1 MSDQQR
7 QACSGPPNS
16 DLAACPAAPPTHPHG
31 VEPRGQWRGGRAHDK
46 ALYRVTDAMRLL
58 SMSRT
63 VIYEQIRSGRLRS
76 VKQGRTRLIP
86 ALAITDYIALLEQ
99 EARST

>member
-1 MSDQQR
+1 M
-7 QACSGPPNS
+7 
-16 DLAACPAAPPTHPHG
+16 
-31 VEPRGQWRGGRAHDK
+31 
-46 ALYRVTDAMRLL
+46 TDAMRLL

-76 VKQGRTRLIP
+76 VKKGRTRLIP